1 VFQKEEPDMKQATTA
16 PVLDTGRS
24 FFSSSGRWAGERLL
38 AAIQAG
44 QSITPGVL
52 RTADTLRKEEWV
64 HYDQALVE
72 EGKIRL
78 RGIAD
83 LQAAGLT
90 IPVPN
95 AMGKT
100 VFQWEKVSDM
110 NPAEVSLSGM
120 ARTEDDR
127 IEFDIANLP
136 LPIIHKD
143 FNLNLRTLAAS
154 RTTGET
160 LDTTQAR
167 IAGRLVAEQLEAM
180 LFVGGKTFG
189 GNTIYGYLN
198 HPDINPVDFSDNYA
212 WDHASKTGETIFT
225 DVLNAKKALEVDR
238 FFGPYWLYVPSA
250 YSAFIERDFK
260 AASDKSVRTRL
271 MEIDGIQ
278 SIKVCDQLTA
288 DNVVLVQATRDVV
301 ALVDGEPLQTIQ
313 WDIEGGFVVKFKAFQ
328 IAVPLIRSDAAG
340 RCGVC
345 VIKQI

>member
-1 VFQKEEPDMKQATTA
+1 MPKKAKASAGPAVQTI
-16 PVLDTGRS
+16 DTGRT
-24 FFSSSGRWAGERLL
+24 FYGSGRWAGERLL
-38 AAIQAG
+38 AAIQG
-44 QSITPGVL
+44 GRPITPSEL
-52 RTADTLRKEEWV
+52 RTADTLSKDEWV
-64 HYDQALVE
+64 HFDQALVE
-72 EGKIRL
+72 EAKIRL
-78 RGIAD
+78 RGVAD

-100 VFQWEKVSDM
+100 VFQWEKLSDM
-110 NPAEVSLSGM
+110 NPAEVSLSGV

-127 IEFDIANLP
+127 VEYTLSSLP

-154 RTTGET
+154 RERGES

-167 IAGRLVAEQLEAM
+167 VAGRLVAEQLESM
-180 LFVGGKTFG
+180 LFTGGKTFG
-189 GNTIYGYLN
+189 GNTIYGYLT
-198 HPDINPVDFSDNYA
+198 HPNINPVDFSDNYA

-238 FFGPYWLYVPSA
+238 FFGPYWLYIPSA
-250 YSAFIERDFK
+250 YSAFVERDFK

-271 MEIDGIQ
+271 LEIDGIQ
-278 SIKVCDQLTA
+278 SIRVVDQLTA

-328 IAVPLIRSDAAG
+328 IAVPLIRSDAQG
-340 RCGVC
+340 RCGVA

>member
-1 VFQKEEPDMKQATTA
+1 MPKKAKASAGPAVQT
-16 PVLDTGRS
+16 LDTGRT
-24 FFSSSGRWAGERLL
+24 FYGSGRWAGERLL
-38 AAIQAG
+38 AAIQG
-44 QSITPGVL
+44 GRPITPNEL
-52 RTADTLRKEEWV
+52 RTADTLSKDEWV
-64 HYDQALVE
+64 HFDEALVE
-72 EGKIRL
+72 EAKIRL

-100 VFQWEKVSDM
+100 VFQWEKLSDM
-110 NPAEVSLSGM
+110 NPAEVSLSGV

-127 IEFDIANLP
+127 GEYTLASLP

-154 RTTGET
+154 RERGEA

-167 IAGRLVAEQLEAM
+167 VAGRLVAEALESM

-189 GNTIYGYLN
+189 GNAIYGYLN
-198 HPDINPVDFSDNYA
+198 HPNLNGVDFTDNYA
-212 WDHASKTGETIFT
+212 WDHASKTGETILA
-225 DVLNAKKALEVDR
+225 DVIAAKKALETDR
-238 FFGPYWLYVPSA
+238 YFGPYWLYLPAA
-250 YSAFIERDFK
+250 YSSVVEKDFK
-260 AASDKSVRTRL
+260 AASDKSIRTRIG
-271 MEIDGIQ
+271 EIDGIQ
-278 SIKVCDQLTA
+278 AIRVVDQLTA

-313 WDIEGGFVVKFKAFQ
+313 WDIEGGFIVKFKAFQ
-328 IAVPLIRSDAAG
+328 IAVPLIRSDAQG
-340 RCGVC
+340 RCGVA